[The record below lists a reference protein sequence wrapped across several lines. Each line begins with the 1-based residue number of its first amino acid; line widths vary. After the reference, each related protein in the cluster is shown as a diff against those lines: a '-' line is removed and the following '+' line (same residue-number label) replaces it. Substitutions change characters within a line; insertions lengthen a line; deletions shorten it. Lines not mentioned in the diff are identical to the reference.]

1 MPIYV
6 NELNDNARE
15 TYLVNRER
23 EHPKLRE
30 LYASS
35 DIRKL
40 MRRPGTL
47 VDLLAGFRR
56 DYELRDKYPVDL
68 VVGGPPCQGYS
79 SVGLR
84 RSYTVDRRFVPS
96 NHLYK
101 DMAKFIAAIRPKAF
115 MFENVEGLLS
125 SKWTKGG
132 SKGEIFSDV
141 WKSFSELN
149 DYTVKYSLVYSK
161 DYGVPQN
168 RPRVLIIGFRSE
180 IYEGTS
186 KGDDALTGGFLP
198 QGQGGYP
205 DLVDVLSDLADPEFE
220 YGGKTTKYFGGPKNE
235 FQERMRT
242 DTRENPILQRIR
254 LKEHQ
259 YSDHSEAIR
268 RKFEYMLKNDG
279 RIHHMHQTRKF
290 RQRRLPAKWGPA
302 GPTITITSLPDDFVH
317 YELARSLSVRE
328 CARIQTFPDW
338 YEFRGPRTTGGLRR
352 AGNPMQGLFGRA
364 LPKYTQIAN
373 AVPPDLARAIG
384 QHLAGILLARR

>member
-1 MPIYV
+1 M
-6 NELNDNARE
+6 A
-15 TYLVNRER
+15 LVDWILER
-23 EHPKLRE
+23 I
-30 LYASS
+30 
-35 DIRKL
+35 D
-40 MRRPGTL
+40 TL
-47 VDLLAGFRR
+47 VLWLVPPSLLGAFFGDAFRKDLLTPRQRLAAFGLAVAISPLAG
-56 DYELRDKYPVDL
+56 
-68 VVGGPPCQGYS
+68 
-79 SVGLR
+79 
-84 RSYTVDRRFVPS
+84 
-96 NHLYK
+96 
-101 DMAKFIAAIRPKAF
+101 MAAGKEF
-115 MFENVEGLLS
+115 
-125 SKWTKGG
+125 
-132 SKGEIFSDV
+132 
-141 WKSFSELN
+141 
-149 DYTVKYSLVYSK
+149 
-161 DYGVPQN
+161 
-168 RPRVLIIGFRSE
+168 
-180 IYEGTS
+180 
-186 KGDDALTGGFLP
+186 P